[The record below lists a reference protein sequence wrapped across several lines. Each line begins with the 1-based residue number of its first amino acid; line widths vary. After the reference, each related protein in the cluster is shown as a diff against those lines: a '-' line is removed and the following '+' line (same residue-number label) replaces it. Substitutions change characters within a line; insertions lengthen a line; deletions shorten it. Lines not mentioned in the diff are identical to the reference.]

1 MLQGNTNQRHQPSN
15 AGQYAKLLAVGR
27 NIHKQP
33 TGVTARNSASDRPF
47 AGRRCKCTRAEN
59 EGAQRGTPSPLEGS
73 SGSVAA
79 MAGSGRFACRA
90 QRRAATPPRRA
101 VDSPARSLGA
111 ASAGLRSRLRV
122 AAAVQSHA
130 SLWALGPRRR
140 APPKLRRV
148 RGEGR
153 RRVVETR
160 ISVLKLKSES

>member
-15 AGQYAKLLAVGR
+15 AEQYAKLLAVGR

-73 SGSVAA
+73 AGSVAA
-79 MAGSGRFACRA
+79 IAGSGRLAC
-90 QRRAATPPRRA
+90 QAATPPRRA

-111 ASAGLRSRLRV
+111 AGAGLRSRLRV

-130 SLWALGPRRR
+130 SLLALGPRRR